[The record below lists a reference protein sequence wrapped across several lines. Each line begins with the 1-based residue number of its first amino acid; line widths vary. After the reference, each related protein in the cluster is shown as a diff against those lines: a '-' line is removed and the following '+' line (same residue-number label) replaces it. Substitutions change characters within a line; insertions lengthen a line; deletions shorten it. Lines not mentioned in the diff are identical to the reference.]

1 MVGALLLG
9 GLKRADIAPPVRR
22 AVVVRRRELPPHE
35 VGEVVDLGEPVVD
48 DQEPE
53 SRASA

>member
-9 GLKRADIAPPVRR
+9 GLKRADIAPPPRR
-22 AVVVRRRELPPHE
+22 AVVRRELPPHE
-35 VGEVVDLGEPVVD
+35 VGEVVDLTEPPAA